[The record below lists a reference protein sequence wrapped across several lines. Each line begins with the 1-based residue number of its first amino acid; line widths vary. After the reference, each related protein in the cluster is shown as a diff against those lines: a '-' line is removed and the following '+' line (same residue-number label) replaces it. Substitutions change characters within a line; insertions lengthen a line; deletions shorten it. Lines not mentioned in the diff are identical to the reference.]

1 MSRKILTFLSISVNI
16 ISVICEVSG
25 ARAGHGLIGYGIEM
39 YQPNCAYAC
48 RAVLASS
55 TLDCSS
61 PAMEMPGMS
70 GMSAGAS
77 TDPECYATD
86 DSFLQTLAWCVSSRC
101 KDDVPLYTLERYWLL
116 NVAGTQKIQPNPK
129 YSYQHALAVIAQPPK
144 DILVAGDPLNTT
156 LLVSD
161 MDYIATF
168 NAQQNFEEQEDLHE
182 RYG

>member
-1 MSRKILTFLSISVNI
+1 MSRKILTCLSISVNI
-16 ISVICEVSG
+16 LSGICEVSG
-25 ARAGHGLIGYGIEM
+25 GRAGHGLIGYGIDM

-61 PAMEMPGMS
+61 PAMEMSGMS

-86 DSFLQTLAWCVSSRC
+86 DAFIQTLAWCVSSRC

-116 NVAGTQKIQPNPK
+116 NVAGTQKIQPDPK
-129 YSYQHALAVIAQPPK
+129 YSYQQALAVIARPPNETL
-144 DILVAGDPLNTT
+144 IAGDPLNTT
-156 LLVSD
+156 SLVSD
-161 MDYIATF
+161 RDYIATF
-168 NAQQNFEEQEDLHE
+168 NAQEVFEEQEGLHE